1 MEVVYE
7 NPQIYLTTKETE
19 AIHQTMEII
28 KDLAYEDDDKGIFNV
43 DDGFDSEDLFSMF
56 EVLRHIVE
64 KRAKILDED

>member
-7 NPQIYLTTKETE
+7 NPQIYLTTKEAE

-43 DDGFDSEDLFSMF
+43 EDGFDSEDLFSMF
-56 EVLRHIVE
+56 EVLKHIVE